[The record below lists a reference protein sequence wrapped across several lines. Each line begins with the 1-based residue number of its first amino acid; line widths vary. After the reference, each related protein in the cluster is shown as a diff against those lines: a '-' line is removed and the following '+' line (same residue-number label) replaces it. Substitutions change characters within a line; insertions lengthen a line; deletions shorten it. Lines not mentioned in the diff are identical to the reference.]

1 MFPRWT
7 REVRGFLGAGTA
19 EAEAWGLEQAGSGGL
34 YIAQRHRI
42 ASLLGSYQSNKNW
55 KLRVVL

>member
-1 MFPRWT
+1 MQ
-7 REVRGFLGAGTA
+7 GFLGAGTA